1 MDKEVKSFS
10 LAQIWPIFVA
20 LFYIIFSIWFVKV
33 EIDFTSISES
43 RIKWFFSQ
51 KIIKKIDVSN

>member
-20 LFYIIFSIWFVKV
+20 LFYIIFSIWFVKA
-33 EIDFTSISES
+33 EIDFTFISES
-43 RIKWFFSQ
+43 RIKIFFL
-51 KIIKKIDVSN
+51 KR